1 MATRVELFHKTRYN
15 YDRRVS
21 LSPQTIRLRP
31 APHCRTPI
39 VEYALRIEPEQ
50 YFINS
55 LQDPFGNWS
64 SRVVFPDKVNFFEV
78 NVRLQADLEPINP
91 FDFFL
96 EPQVDELPFEY
107 SKALQHDLAPYL
119 KKKDVECEFL
129 AAYMKTL
136 PPQEGKTIDFLVAI
150 NAKLERDIEY
160 TVRLEPG
167 IQTPETTLTKRLGS
181 CRDTAWLMIEILR
194 ELGFAA
200 RFASGYL
207 IQLKPDEVSLK
218 GPAGA
223 SEDFTDLHA
232 WTEVFLPGAG
242 WVGLDPTSG
251 LFAGEGHIPLA
262 CTPNPTT
269 AAPIE
274 GGVDACEQEFL
285 FDMHVERVYEDL
297 RVSKPYNEVQ
307 WNYLNDLGERLD
319 QRMQES
325 GLLITQGGEPT
336 FVSEMDTD
344 KPEWTTDALGDQK
357 WELSVQLMERLH
369 CHWSKGGIIMR
380 EQGKWY
386 PGEPLPR
393 WALTSIARKDGV
405 ALWKDPALLQSLLGK
420 SEVAEHRD
428 REFMEL
434 LCEELTIEST
444 RMIPAYEDPLELLKM
459 ERSLPVDVDELTE
472 GLKSGQERL
481 RISRLLRGDIEKVS
495 AYVLPLAYDEDH
507 YITTKW
513 EFRAKNCYLIPGDS
527 PAGFR
532 LPLKSLHFG
541 KSGRGRQLKPQDPMQ
556 LQKGFQFQP
565 GKLPVKEETPKKD
578 KDIFYTALCT
588 EIRDKMLHVFLP
600 PFEKAEA
607 FVLLIEKIEKV
618 ARQLDQPV
626 VIEGY
631 APSSD
636 RRLSVFKITPDPGV
650 IEVNVLPTKTWSELR
665 DQTEVLYRQA
675 REIGLVAGK
684 FTLDGRSTG
693 TGGGCH
699 ITMGAESP
707 MDSPFLK
714 RPDLLASL
722 LSYWNNHPS
731 LSYLFSGSFIGPTSQ
746 APRVDE
752 GRRDAIVQLEI
763 ALEQL
768 RREGPHPPWM
778 VDRALRHLLTDLTG
792 NTHRSEFCID
802 KLYSPDS
809 SSGRLGLVEF
819 RNFEM
824 LPSAK
829 MNLAQALLLRS
840 LVERFWDRPYKEPL
854 VHWGQDLHDRFLL
867 PAWMWEDFKRVL
879 EFQTQYGYV
888 LDASLFLP
896 HFEFRMP
903 LAGSVSADGVKM
915 EIRHALE
922 PWYVLGEE
930 STGGGTARYVDSS
943 VERLEVRLSPADLS
957 RHAVICNGRR
967 LPLRPVTS
975 DSDVAAGLRFKA
987 WNPSSSLHSSIEA
1000 HTELHFNLIDL
1011 RLGRSIAGCTY
1022 HVAHP
1027 GGRNHEKPPLNY
1039 EEAQGRKKARFS
1051 SYSGNCE
1058 ALKHLPAPEVF
1069 PQHICTLDLRRLAS
1083 NHLKPLS
1090 FHSDR

>member
-15 YDRRVS
+15 YDRRVK
-21 LSPQTIRLRP
+21 LSAQTVRLRP
-31 APHCRTPI
+31 APHCRTKI
-39 VEYALRIEPEQ
+39 VEYALRIEPEP

-64 SRVVFPDKVNFFEV
+64 SRIVFPEKVKFFEV

-96 EPQVDELPFEY
+96 EPQVDEVPFKY
-107 SKALQHDLAPYL
+107 SDQLKHDLAPYMR
-119 KKKDVECEFL
+119 KDEALSEL
-129 AAYMKTL
+129 LSDYIQKL
-136 PPQEGKTIDFLVAI
+136 PVMEGKTIDYLVAV
-150 NAKLERDIEY
+150 NSKLEQDIEY
-160 TVRLEPG
+160 AVRMEPG
-167 IQTPETTLTKRLGS
+167 IQTPEVTLSKALGS
-181 CRDTAWLMIEILR
+181 CRDSAWLLIKILR

-207 IQLKPDEVSLK
+207 IQLKPDEVSLT
-218 GPAGA
+218 GPAGPQK
-223 SEDFTDLHA
+223 DFTDLHA

-242 WVGLDPTSG
+242 WVGMDPTSG

-274 GGVDACEQEFL
+274 GAVDACEQEFI
-285 FDMHVERVYEDL
+285 FDMHVDRVYEDL
-297 RVSKPYNEVQ
+297 RVTKPYNEFQ
-307 WNYLNDLGERLD
+307 WNYINDLGERLD
-319 QRMQES
+319 RRMQES
-325 GLLITQGGEPT
+325 GLNMTQGGEPT
-336 FVSEMDTD
+336 FVAEMNTD
-344 KPEWTTDALGDQK
+344 KPEWTTDALGPQK
-357 WELSVQLMERLH
+357 WDLSVQLMERLRAE
-369 CHWSKGGIIMR
+369 WGTGGLLMR

-393 WALTSIARKDGV
+393 WALTSISRRDQV
-405 ALWKDPALLQSLLGK
+405 ALWKNQDLLQPLNQK
-420 SEVAEHRD
+420 AKVVENRD
-428 REFMEL
+428 KEFMEA
-434 LCEELTIEST
+434 LCEELAIDIKM
-444 RMIPAYEDPLELLKM
+444 MISAYEDPLELLKSDM
-459 ERSLPVDVDELTE
+459 ALPVDIEEIPEHLETLHDRQRMSE
-472 GLKSGQERL
+472 
-481 RISRLLRGDIEKVS
+481 LLRGKIKKVS
-495 AYVLPLAYDEDH
+495 AYVLPLAYDEDS
-507 YITTKW
+507 YVTTKW
-513 EFRAKNCYLIPGDS
+513 EFKAKNCYLIPGDS
-527 PAGFR
+527 PAGLR

-541 KSGRGRQLKPQDPMQ
+541 KSGQGRPLTPQDP
-556 LQKGFQFQP
+556 LEEKDNFQTQV
-565 GKLPVKEETPKKD
+565 GHAKVKVVIPEKD
-578 KDIFYTALCT
+578 EDIFYTALCT
-588 EIRDKMLHVFLP
+588 EVRDGMLYVFLP

-607 FVLLIEKIEKV
+607 FLTLVEKLEKV
-618 ARQLDQPV
+618 AERFNQPIV
-626 VIEGY
+626 VEGY
-631 APSSD
+631 APSPD
-636 RRLSVFKITPDPGV
+636 QRLSVFKITPDPGV
-650 IEVNVLPTKTWSELR
+650 IEVNVLPTKTWRELK
-665 DQTEVLYRQA
+665 DQTEFLYRQA

-684 FTLDGRSTG
+684 FTVDGRSTG

-699 ITMGAESP
+699 ITMGADKP
-707 MDSPFLK
+707 ADSPFLK
-714 RPDLLASL
+714 RPHLLASL
-722 LSYWNNHPS
+722 LAYWNNHPS

-768 RREGPHPPWM
+768 RKEGSHPLWM

-829 MNLAQALLLRS
+829 MNLTQALLLRS
-840 LVERFWDRPYKEPL
+840 LVERFWDNPYKEPL

-867 PAWMWEDFKRVL
+867 PSWLWEDFKRVL

-888 LDASLFLP
+888 LDESLFLP

-915 EIRHALE
+915 EIRHGLE

-943 VERLEVRLSPADLS
+943 VERLEVRLSPADAS

-975 DSDVAAGLRFKA
+975 DSDLAAGLRFKA
-987 WNPSSSLHSSIEA
+987 WNPVSALHASVEA
-1000 HTELHFNLIDL
+1000 QTELHFNLVDL
-1011 RLGRSIAGCTY
+1011 RLGRTIAGCTY
-1022 HVAHP
+1022 FVAHP
-1027 GGRNHEKPPLNY
+1027 GGRSHENPPLNY
-1039 EEAQGRKKARFS
+1039 EEAQGRKQARFS
-1051 SYSGNCE
+1051 SFSGKCDP
-1058 ALKHLPAPEVF
+1058 LKSLPAPEVF
-1069 PQHICTLDLRRLAS
+1069 SQHICTLDLRRLAS